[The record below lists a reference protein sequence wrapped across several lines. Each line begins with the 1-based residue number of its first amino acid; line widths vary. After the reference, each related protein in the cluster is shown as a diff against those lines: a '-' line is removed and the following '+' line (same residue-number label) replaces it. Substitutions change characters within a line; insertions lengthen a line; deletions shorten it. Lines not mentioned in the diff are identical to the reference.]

1 METLRRKAIGPVKW
15 QPVAII
21 IKRYDFIIVF
31 LYNNCIFSI
40 QGINKIRDILGGIDM
55 KKLLLL
61 AGILAASG
69 VIFAADKALNED
81 QAEVKVTAT
90 VVASLIIKDVKNV
103 DFGYLAAGTEKEY
116 SSEGGFTIVGG
127 SKCKVILEAK
137 DGNSSD
143 DFKAVTGT
151 PIQVVMT
158 NPNGVG
164 NNAKMTSN
172 LTLTLKNAPIN
183 NGSIKLGYASY
194 DKETGKK
201 AGEKIY
207 L

>member
-1 METLRRKAIGPVKW
+1 
-15 QPVAII
+15 
-21 IKRYDFIIVF
+21 
-31 LYNNCIFSI
+31 
-40 QGINKIRDILGGIDM
+40 M
-55 KKLLLL
+55 KKLLLASIL
-61 AGILAASG
+61 VISGIT
-69 VIFAADKALNED
+69 FAADKALNED

-90 VVASLIIKDVKNV
+90 VIASLVIKDVKNV

-116 SSEGGFTIVGG
+116 TSEGGFTIAGG
-127 SKCKVILEAK
+127 SNCKVILEAK
-137 DGNSSD
+137 DGNSNN

-172 LTLTLKNAPIN
+172 LTLTLKNNTIN

-194 DKETGKK
+194 NGETGKK
-201 AGEKIY
+201 AGEAVIKIDGKVKTIKSQDFGNY
-207 L
+207 SGSLLVKAKYDNPLMDSGDMN

>member
-1 METLRRKAIGPVKW
+1 
-15 QPVAII
+15 
-21 IKRYDFIIVF
+21 
-31 LYNNCIFSI
+31 
-40 QGINKIRDILGGIDM
+40 M

-201 AGEKIY
+201 AGEAVLKIDGRVKTIKSQDFGNY
-207 L
+207 SGSLLVKAKYDNPLMDSGDMN